1 MESAS
6 APGSPPAHAPNRR
19 APHRKRRA
27 QPSAELVVELMEI
40 HASLLAPGLAPGIA
54 RGNRLQRHM
63 LLLPTSHANHRP
75 LGIVG
80 LHGFGVSVLEFRL
93 RAIECK
99 QTIRSRSQPRRN
111 ETPIGAHPDL
121 GELPAAVRQRNAVDM
136 CRGRPAH
143 RGIRSPAPCAIIYI
157 YRLL

>member
-6 APGSPPAHAPNRR
+6 APGSPSAHAPDRR

-27 QPSAELVVELMEI
+27 QPSTELVAELMEI

-54 RGNRLQRHM
+54 RGNRLQRHTF
-63 LLLPTSHANHRP
+63 LLPTSHADHRP

-80 LHGFGVSVLEFRL
+80 LHGFWVSVLEFRL

-136 CRGRPAH
+136 
-143 RGIRSPAPCAIIYI
+143 
-157 YRLL
+157 

>member
-27 QPSAELVVELMEI
+27 HPSTELVVELMEI

-63 LLLPTSHANHRP
+63 LLLPTSHADHRP
-75 LGIVG
+75 LRIVG
-80 LHGFGVSVLEFRL
+80 LHGLGIPVLEFRL
-93 RAIECK
+93 RAIDRK
-99 QTIRSRSQPRRN
+99 QPICTRSQPRRN
-111 ETPIGAHPDL
+111 ETPI
-121 GELPAAVRQRNAVDM
+121 RT
-136 CRGRPAH
+136 
-143 RGIRSPAPCAIIYI
+143 
-157 YRLL
+157 

>member
-6 APGSPPAHAPNRR
+6 GLGSPSAHAPDRR

-27 QPSAELVVELMEI
+27 QPSIELVVELMEI
-40 HASLLAPGLAPGIA
+40 HASLLVTGIA
-54 RGNRLQRHM
+54 RGNRLQRHL

-80 LHGFGVSVLEFRL
+80 LHGFGIPVLEFRL
-93 RAIECK
+93 RAIERK

-121 GELPAAVRQRNAVDM
+121 GELPAAVRKRNAVDM
-136 CRGRPAH
+136 CRRRPAH